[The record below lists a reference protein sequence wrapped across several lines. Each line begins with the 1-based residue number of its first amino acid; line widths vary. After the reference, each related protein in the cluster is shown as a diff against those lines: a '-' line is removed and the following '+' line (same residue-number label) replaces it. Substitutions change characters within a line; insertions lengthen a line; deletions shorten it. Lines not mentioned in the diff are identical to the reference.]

1 MIAERISEPCSD
13 RAKVVAK
20 KNDTAIMC
28 AKSIC
33 SQRGYTFLDPRPFKD
48 KGIYPGDPDVCVRV
62 ANKTGFMNYVIEIE
76 TNPTKASITK
86 KTAQFQA
93 DGVTDLIIVDMRIL
107 SKNRDWKDVKLG
119 DPGGELAKWWPAP
132 DLS

>member
-1 MIAERISEPCSD
+1 MMKGEFIHHPHGEPYH
-13 RAKVVAK
+13 
-20 KNDTAIMC
+20 DTAIMC

-48 KGIYPGDPDVCVRV
+48 KGIYPGDPDVCIRV

-76 TNPTKASITK
+76 TNPTKVSITK

-107 SKNRDWKDVKLG
+107 SKKRDWKDVKLG
-119 DPGGELAKWWPAP
+119 ELIAFLEKMIP
-132 DLS
+132 